1 MDSPSDA
8 QLARVIVRALAAVIA
23 LVLAGGVASAAGR
36 LGEAADEAGDVVV
49 GTGALSPRGGLG
61 PLPGTSVAAYVRAAS
76 SELADVRAEGR
87 RAAVVS
93 FDGYVTPEEAAPV
106 VDEVDVVSWLVA
118 LPGGRPQELAPDRD
132 LAAWTKGQ
140 RDEAVAEKQALEQ
153 LLPTVQDPDFKRQY
167 QADIDRLSALLAVGS
182 DRRDVVFGALVV
194 GRGGALRTIGARADV
209 RCVDVASD
217 ATPPSPTAYEG
228 IRPEETSE
236 AGEPPTRPT
245 D

>member
-8 QLARVIVRALAAVIA
+8 QLARLVFRTLAAVIA
-23 LVLAGGVASAAGR
+23 LTFAGGIASAAGR
-36 LGEAADEAGDVVV
+36 LSSDGDETADDVLV

-61 PLPGTSVAAYVRAAS
+61 PLPGTSVSDYVRAADA
-76 SELADVRAEGR
+76 ELAGVAAGR

-93 FDGYVTPEEAAPV
+93 FSGYRTPEQARDLVSGGE
-106 VDEVDVVSWLVA
+106 VVSWLVA

-140 RDEAVAEKQALEQ
+140 RDEATAEKKALEQ
-153 LLPTVQDPDFKRQY
+153 LLPTVEDPDFRRQY
-167 QADIDRLSALLAVGS
+167 QADIDHLGALLAAGS

-194 GRGGALRTIGARADV
+194 ASAGELRSLGARPDV
-209 RCVDVASD
+209 RLVDVD
-217 ATPPSPTAYEG
+217 GDDEPPPPTAYEG
-228 IRPEETSE
+228 IRPEETIE
-236 AGEPPTRPT
+236 AGEPPTRPV